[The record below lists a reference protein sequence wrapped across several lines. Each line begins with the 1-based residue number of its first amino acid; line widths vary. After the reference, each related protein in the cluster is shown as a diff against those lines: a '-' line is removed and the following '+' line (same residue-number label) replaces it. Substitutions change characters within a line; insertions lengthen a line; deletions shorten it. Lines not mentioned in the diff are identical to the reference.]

1 MNDFTFPQQAKTNHP
16 DVIAAIEETLRR
28 EAEFRV
34 KARAISEKY
43 TGDPLKGWLNGRTFE
58 GQHLSQ
64 IQVTEEQYKNLPGR
78 WKQRDHMGR
87 TAPYKNNPV
96 CEEFHV
102 GFRAENIPG
111 RGNILWGS
119 GYMGTGT
126 VFLHHGYVYSH
137 LGFKPQIGEK
147 AHSEIAEYGWTEILA
162 SELHLALEAYN
173 ANLKE
178 KP

>member
-1 MNDFTFPQQAKTNHP
+1 MSDYTFPLQAKTNHP
-16 DVIAAIEETLRR
+16 AVIASIEETLRR
-28 EAEFRV
+28 ETEFRN
-34 KARAISEKY
+34 KAREVSERY
-43 TGDPLKGWLNGRTFE
+43 TGDPLKGWLNGRTYE
-58 GQHLSQ
+58 GQRLSQ

-78 WKQRDHMGR
+78 WKQRDHLGR

-96 CEEFHV
+96 CKEFHV
-102 GFRAENIPG
+102 GFKADRIPG

-126 VFLHHGYVYSH
+126 VFLHDGYVYSL
-137 LGFKPQIGEK
+137 LGFKPQISEK
-147 AHSEIAEYGWTEILA
+147 EYSEIAEYGWTEIMA

-173 ANLKE
+173 ASRKA